1 MKISEKLKKIS
12 FWCIEGPNGSLEK
25 VDFARKGG
33 FVCLRKKIQFTG
45 CSQASLNMRKDLL
58 EGIRW
63 LIIVFAPLPV
73 STPARPFGVGG
84 CGDWEGGLYKK
95 GPRGVCLSFLI

>member
-1 MKISEKLKKIS
+1 
-12 FWCIEGPNGSLEK
+12 
-25 VDFARKGG
+25 
-33 FVCLRKKIQFTG
+33 
-45 CSQASLNMRKDLL
+45 MRKDLL

-84 CGDWEGGLYKK
+84 CGDWEGGLYEK
-95 GPRGVCLSFLI
+95 GPVGVCLSYLISIWTQIRVFPETGNPGSAIF

>member
-1 MKISEKLKKIS
+1 
-12 FWCIEGPNGSLEK
+12 
-25 VDFARKGG
+25 
-33 FVCLRKKIQFTG
+33 
-45 CSQASLNMRKDLL
+45 MRKDLL

-95 GPRGVCLSFLI
+95 GPLGFAYLF

>member
-1 MKISEKLKKIS
+1 MPE
-12 FWCIEGPNGSLEK
+12 
-25 VDFARKGG
+25 
-33 FVCLRKKIQFTG
+33 KKIQFTG

-95 GPRGVCLSFLI
+95 GPLGVCLSYLISIWTQIRVFPETGDPGSTFF